1 MTERGKKPT
10 QFEDFDRKTQE
21 LIRTVGE
28 TMKFPQYKRIFSS
41 YERKYVLPKFV
52 CYYVLYERGLSYPQ
66 IGLRFKRNHTSIMS
80 AIKKA
85 KQLPECMVIANI
97 VNEKLKSIEEK
108 DAVLRK
114 YRAGEQKNKLYE
126 QIKGYINSGMS
137 DEEICQSVE
146 IPTESTKEIINLI
159 KGRCK
164 TKKIPDYKN
173 NVIKQIYV

>member
-1 MTERGKKPT
+1 ME
-10 QFEDFDRKTQE
+10 
-21 LIRTVGE
+21 
-28 TMKFPQYKRIFSS
+28 FPQYKRIFSS

-108 DAVLRK
+108 DAVIDK
-114 YRAGEQKNKLYE
+114 YRTGEQKNKLYE
-126 QIKGYINSGMS
+126 QIKNYINSGMS
-137 DEEICQSVE
+137 DEEVCQKLNISA
-146 IPTESTKEIINLI
+146 ESTKEIISLI
-159 KGRCK
+159 KRRCK
-164 TKKIPDYKN
+164 MKKVPDYN
-173 NVIKQIYV
+173 NCTIRKIYV

>member
-1 MTERGKKPT
+1 MMGRGKQPT
-10 QFEDFDRKTQE
+10 QFEEFDRKTQE

-28 TMKFPQYKRIFSS
+28 TMKFPQFKHIFSS

-66 IGLRFKRNHTSIMS
+66 IGLKFKRDHTSIMH

-85 KQLPECMVIANI
+85 KDMPECLVIANI
-97 VNEKLKSIEEK
+97 VNAKLKSIEEQ
-108 DAVLRK
+108 DAAIDK
-114 YRAGEQKNKLYE
+114 YRIGEQKNKLYD
-126 QIKGYINSGMS
+126 QIKKLINSGMS

-159 KGRCK
+159 KRRCK
-164 TKKIPDYKN
+164 MKKIPDYKN
-173 NVIKQIYV
+173 CAIKQIYV

>member
-28 TMKFPQYKRIFSS
+28 TMEFPQYKRIFSS

-108 DAVLRK
+108 DAVIDK
-114 YRAGEQKNKLYE
+114 YRTGEQKNKLYE
-126 QIKGYINSGMS
+126 QIKNYINSGMS
-137 DEEICQSVE
+137 DEEVCQKLNISA
-146 IPTESTKEIINLI
+146 ESTKEIISLI
-159 KGRCK
+159 KRRCK
-164 TKKIPDYKN
+164 MKKVPDYKN
-173 NVIKQIYV
+173 CTIRKIYV

>member
-28 TMKFPQYKRIFSS
+28 TMKFPQFKHIFSS

-52 CYYVLYERGLSYPQ
+52 CYYVLYERGLSHPQ
-66 IGLRFKRNHTSIMS
+66 IGLRFKRDHTSIMS

-108 DAVLRK
+108 DAVIDK
-114 YRAGEQKNKLYE
+114 YRTGEQKNKLYE
-126 QIKGYINSGMS
+126 QIKNYINSGMS
-137 DEEICQSVE
+137 DEEVCQKLNISA
-146 IPTESTKEIINLI
+146 ESTKEIISLI
-159 KGRCK
+159 KRRCK
-164 TKKIPDYKN
+164 MKKVPDYKN
-173 NVIKQIYV
+173 CTIKQIYV

>member
-1 MTERGKKPT
+1 MTERGKQPT
-10 QFEDFDRKTQE
+10 QFEDFDHKTQE

-28 TMKFPQYKRIFSS
+28 TMKFPQFKHIFSS

-66 IGLRFKRNHTSIMS
+66 IGLKFKRDHTSIMS

-108 DAVLRK
+108 DAVIDK
-114 YRAGEQKNKLYE
+114 YRTGEQKNKLYE
-126 QIKGYINSGMS
+126 QIKNYINSGMS
-137 DEEICQSVE
+137 DEEVCQKLNISA
-146 IPTESTKEIINLI
+146 ESTKEIISLI
-159 KGRCK
+159 KRRCK
-164 TKKIPDYKN
+164 MKKVPDYKN
-173 NVIKQIYV
+173 CTIRKIYV

>member
-1 MTERGKKPT
+1 MTERGKQPT
-10 QFEDFDRKTQE
+10 QFEDFDHKTQE

-28 TMKFPQYKRIFSS
+28 TIKFPQFKHIFSS

-66 IGLRFKRNHTSIMS
+66 IGLKFKRDHTSIMH

-85 KQLPECMVIANI
+85 KDMPECLVIANI
-97 VNEKLKSIEEK
+97 VNAKLKSIEEQ
-108 DAVLRK
+108 DAAIDK
-114 YRAGEQKNKLYE
+114 YRTGEQKNKLYD
-126 QIKGYINSGMS
+126 QIKRFINNGMS
-137 DEEICQSVE
+137 DEEICQILD
-146 IPTESTKEIINLI
+146 IPEESTKEIINLI
-159 KGRCK
+159 KLRCK

>member
-1 MTERGKKPT
+1 MMGRGKQPT
-10 QFEDFDRKTQE
+10 QFEEFDRITQE

-108 DAVLRK
+108 DAVIDK
-114 YRAGEQKNKLYE
+114 YRTGEQKNKLYE
-126 QIKGYINSGMS
+126 QIKNYINSGMS
-137 DEEICQSVE
+137 DEEVCQKLNISA
-146 IPTESTKEIINLI
+146 ESTKEIISLI
-159 KGRCK
+159 KRRCK
-164 TKKIPDYKN
+164 MKKVPDYKN
-173 NVIKQIYV
+173 CTIRKIYV

>member
-1 MTERGKKPT
+1 MTDKGKQPT

-28 TMKFPQYKRIFSS
+28 TMKFPQFKHIFSS

-66 IGLRFKRNHTSIMS
+66 IGLKFKRDYTSIMH

-85 KQLPECMVIANI
+85 KDMPECLVIANI
-97 VNEKLKSIEEK
+97 VNAKLKSIEEQ
-108 DAVLRK
+108 DAAIDK
-114 YRAGEQKNKLYE
+114 YRIGEQKNKLYD
-126 QIKGYINSGMS
+126 QIKKLINSGMS
-137 DEEICQSVE
+137 DEEICQKVD
-146 IPTESTKEIINLI
+146 IPAERTKEIINLI

>member
-1 MTERGKKPT
+1 MMGRGKQPT
-10 QFEDFDRKTQE
+10 QFEEFDRKTQE
-21 LIRTVGE
+21 LIRIVGE
-28 TMKFPQYKRIFSS
+28 IMEFPYYKNIFSS

-52 CYYVLYERGLSYPQ
+52 CYYVLFDRGISYPQ
-66 IGLRFKRNHTSIMS
+66 IGRKFKRNHTTIMS
-80 AIKKA
+80 AIAKA
-85 KQLPECMVIANI
+85 KKLPECMVIANI

-114 YRAGEQKNKLYE
+114 YRIGEQKNKLYD
-126 QIKGYINSGMS
+126 QIKKLINSGMS
-137 DEEICQSVE
+137 DEEICQKVD

-173 NVIKQIYV
+173 NVIKQIYG